1 METRLIAKPDSTF
14 RQETNNNQDNKWE
27 KPKSP
32 GKRKKKQKAPTWE
45 PTTSDRFDCLNVENE
60 PKHDLDSNDPIQIKL
75 TNVKLKRKIQ
85 YLQSKVK
92 DSQPTAEIT
101 ATGNFKPRTTSA
113 RCLSE
118 STNAISSTS
127 QSLQEEQK
135 ETLHRRSTGYYRSSR
150 NMHKKRNNDV
160 YIVGDSKLNG
170 LDERKM
176 KKCNGN
182 VKVRAHPGATVTDM
196 LDYLKPIS
204 RKQPSHL
211 ILHAGTNDI
220 KSQTPVEI
228 FGNFERVKD
237 MIANES
243 PETRL
248 VISSLILRND
258 NIELNSKI
266 RSLNESLRKFCV
278 DNDMT

>member
-1 METRLIAKPDSTF
+1 M
-14 RQETNNNQDNKWE
+14 
-27 KPKSP
+27 
-32 GKRKKKQKAPTWE
+32 
-45 PTTSDRFDCLNVENE
+45 
-60 PKHDLDSNDPIQIKL
+60 DSNDSIQIQL

-92 DSQPTAEIT
+92 DSQPTTENI

-118 STNAISSTS
+118 STNPISSTS

-135 ETLHRRSTGYYRSSR
+135 ETLHRRSTGHHRSSR
-150 NMHKKRNNDV
+150 KMHKKRNNDV
-160 YIVGDSKLNG
+160 YIAGDSMLNG

-176 KKCNGN
+176 KTGNGN

-228 FGNFERVKD
+228 IGNFEKVKD

-243 PETRL
+243 PETKL
-248 VISSLILRND
+248 VISLLILRND
-258 NIELNSKI
+258 NTELNSKI
-266 RSLNESLRKFCV
+266 RSLKMNY
-278 DNDMT
+278 

>member
-1 METRLIAKPDSTF
+1 
-14 RQETNNNQDNKWE
+14 
-27 KPKSP
+27 
-32 GKRKKKQKAPTWE
+32 
-45 PTTSDRFDCLNVENE
+45 
-60 PKHDLDSNDPIQIKL
+60 
-75 TNVKLKRKIQ
+75 
-85 YLQSKVK
+85 
-92 DSQPTAEIT
+92 
-101 ATGNFKPRTTSA
+101 
-113 RCLSE
+113 
-118 STNAISSTS
+118 
-127 QSLQEEQK
+127 
-135 ETLHRRSTGYYRSSR
+135 
-150 NMHKKRNNDV
+150 MHKKRNNDV
-160 YIVGDSKLNG
+160 YIVGDSMLNG

-176 KKCNGN
+176 KTGNGN

-228 FGNFERVKD
+228 IGNFEKVKD

-266 RSLNESLRKFCV
+266 RSLNESLRRFCV
-278 DNDMT
+278 DNDMTYVDNTNIGVEALQKGGLHLNRTGTIHLSMNFKQCMKSF

>member
-1 METRLIAKPDSTF
+1 
-14 RQETNNNQDNKWE
+14 
-27 KPKSP
+27 
-32 GKRKKKQKAPTWE
+32 
-45 PTTSDRFDCLNVENE
+45 
-60 PKHDLDSNDPIQIKL
+60 
-75 TNVKLKRKIQ
+75 
-85 YLQSKVK
+85 
-92 DSQPTAEIT
+92 
-101 ATGNFKPRTTSA
+101 
-113 RCLSE
+113 
-118 STNAISSTS
+118 
-127 QSLQEEQK
+127 
-135 ETLHRRSTGYYRSSR
+135 
-150 NMHKKRNNDV
+150 MHKKRNNDV
-160 YIVGDSKLNG
+160 YIVGDSMLNG

-176 KKCNGN
+176 KKGNGN

-228 FGNFERVKD
+228 IGNFEKVKD
-237 MIANES
+237 MIVNES

-266 RSLNESLRKFCV
+266 RSLKNH
-278 DNDMT
+278 